1 AAPGRRE
8 GAALQLRRRQRRRPR
23 RQPRRRREGGEL
35 QGLRRR
41 GQRGRGPHRPAQVRR
56 GDRRRGVDR
65 LQRRARAGHARRQA
79 DGDLPR
85 RHGPRRGGSRY
96 RRQAEAGAGVCAA
109 RGLRRRRDPAAGREP
124 GARQAVPDL
133 GDRPGQRRRVPLH
146 GEPGRRL
153 RADELPPRPR
163 LVPAAFREAP
173 GDALPTLFTSMFLH
187 GGWAHLLSNMVFLV
201 VFADNVEDRFG
212 RLRFLVFY
220 LVGGAFATLAHA
232 LFSRESL
239 VPLVGASGAISAVLG
254 AYISLFPRQQV
265 LTFVPPLF
273 VPWLVLSFLARV
285 PRFFLFW
292 LPAWV
297 FIGYWALLQVLEA
310 GASLGMSVQEGG

>member
-1 AAPGRRE
+1 RDAN
-8 GAALQLRRRQRRRPR
+8 
-23 RQPRRRREGGEL
+23 
-35 QGLRRR
+35 
-41 GQRGRGPHRPAQVRR
+41 PA
-56 GDRRRGVDR
+56 
-65 LQRRARAGHARRQA
+65 HARPYLTWA
-79 DGDLPR
+79 IALVNV
-85 RHGPRRGGSRY
+85 
-96 RRQAEAGAGVCAA
+96 GVFLYMAS
-109 RGLRRRRDPAAGREP
+109 
-124 GARQAVPDL
+124 L
-133 GDRPGQRRRVPLH
+133 GDVFALTSFLLDH
-146 GEPGRRL
+146 
-153 RADELPPRPR
+153 AF
-163 LVPAAFREAP
+163 VPAAFREAP

-220 LVGGAFATLAHA
+220 LAGGAFATLAHG

-310 GASLGMSVQEGG
+310 GASLGMSVQEGGVAWWAHVGGFAFGLDCIRLLVPRLRRRYAGGGGGGCGATPARARRVVVTGARPSRDGSGRAPLLGWPSALGRFDEAVVAVVAAVDDADQVGVDVVEHEERVPERL

>member
-1 AAPGRRE
+1 MIP
-8 GAALQLRRRQRRRPR
+8 LRDAN
-23 RQPRRRREGGEL
+23 
-35 QGLRRR
+35 
-41 GQRGRGPHRPAQVRR
+41 PA
-56 GDRRRGVDR
+56 
-65 LQRRARAGHARRQA
+65 HARPYLTWA
-79 DGDLPR
+79 IALVNV
-85 RHGPRRGGSRY
+85 
-96 RRQAEAGAGVCAA
+96 GVFLYMAS
-109 RGLRRRRDPAAGREP
+109 
-124 GARQAVPDL
+124 L
-133 GDRPGQRRRVPLH
+133 GDVFALTSFLLDH
-146 GEPGRRL
+146 
-153 RADELPPRPR
+153 AF
-163 LVPAAFREAP
+163 VPAAFREAP

-310 GASLGMSVQEGG
+310 GASLGMSVQEGGVAWWAHVGGFAFGLAWTRLLGARRRRS